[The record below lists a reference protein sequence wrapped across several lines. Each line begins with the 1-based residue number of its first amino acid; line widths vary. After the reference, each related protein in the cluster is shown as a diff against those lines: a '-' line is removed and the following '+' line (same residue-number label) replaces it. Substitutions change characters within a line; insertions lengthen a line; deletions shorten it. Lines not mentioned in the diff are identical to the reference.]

1 MVGSEE
7 ASTTKQ
13 LIGRNKLNAIAN
25 NLNNTFSIKVHQEAT
40 SVKRNITKSSMQL
53 EPTWKMLAMKLLYQY
68 ILNEATPSTSR
79 SPLRKDSISTD
90 GATRTSHAKRHRNTM
105 HENKSSVMLRAVVLH
120 MQFITNLY
128 VVFAHCS
135 SVYSKLRM
143 NPRIL
148 ISPPFSSYRMHRS
161 NTNLTK
167 MRKQEKLI
175 GSM

>member
-1 MVGSEE
+1 MENVGYE
-7 ASTTKQ
+7 TT
-13 LIGRNKLNAIAN
+13 LLVYSNK
-25 NLNNTFSIKVHQEAT
+25 AT
-40 SVKRNITKSSMQL
+40 S
-53 EPTWKMLAMKLLYQY
+53 
-68 ILNEATPSTSR
+68 STSR

-105 HENKSSVMLRAVVLH
+105 HKNKSSVMLRAVVLH

-143 NPRIL
+143 NSRIL
-148 ISPPFSSYRMHRS
+148 ISPSFSSYRMHRN

-167 MRKQEKLI
+167 IRKQEKLI
-175 GSM
+175 GSMWRMPSARGDVTVLPQRRQRYWRQELKPWTLEISLVFTRKHQSIMERVVGAAQH